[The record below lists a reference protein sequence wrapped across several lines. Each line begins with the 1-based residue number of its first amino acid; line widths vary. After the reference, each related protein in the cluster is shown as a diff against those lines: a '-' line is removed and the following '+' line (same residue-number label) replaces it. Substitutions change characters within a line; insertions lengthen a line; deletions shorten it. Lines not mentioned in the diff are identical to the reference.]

1 MCHLWQFPEGLS
13 LSKVKRG
20 LSDTELNPRSGAG
33 GRVEEIW
40 IDAEILFRES

>member
-20 LSDTELNPRSGAG
+20 LSDTELNSCSGTK

-40 IDAEILFRES
+40 IDEEILFRES